1 MAMWF
6 MNYQHQL
13 SQWNEIQSNQ
23 SDRIM
28 CAVLFAPLLCQQP
41 CCWIFFHQA
50 KLSKSST
57 ASTCARKPRRA
68 AIQKMINMSTN
79 SGLRMQHLQGTQEF
93 WFLTISLSLSWCNM
107 ICHEARVFCDLRF
120 ICISLFLQAH
130 VCVCMC
136 VSLPIKK
143 RTCRSENL
151 QPALPQ
157 SRTCCIFF
165 GPAFS
170 LASKM
175 RRAISFPASSNDESG
190 VSVFVWLVLSGWLQ
204 TINFAWRVGVYS
216 FRFFKLL

>member
-1 MAMWF
+1 
-6 MNYQHQL
+6 
-13 SQWNEIQSNQ
+13 
-23 SDRIM
+23 
-28 CAVLFAPLLCQQP
+28 
-41 CCWIFFHQA
+41 
-50 KLSKSST
+50 
-57 ASTCARKPRRA
+57 
-68 AIQKMINMSTN
+68 
-79 SGLRMQHLQGTQEF
+79 MQHLQGTQEF

-130 VCVCMC
+130 VCVCRC
-136 VSLPIKK
+136 GSLPIKK
-143 RTCRSENL
+143 DL
-151 QPALPQ
+151 QVWELAACTTSISHLLYFLWA
-157 SRTCCIFF
+157 C
-165 GPAFS
+165 FS

>member
-1 MAMWF
+1 MWF
-6 MNYQHQL
+6 MNDQHQL

-41 CCWIFFHQA
+41 WCWIFFHQA

-57 ASTCARKPRRA
+57 ASTCARKPRRV

-79 SGLRMQHLQGTQEF
+79 SGLWMQHLQGTQEF

-107 ICHEARVFCDLRF
+107 ICHEARVFC
-120 ICISLFLQAH
+120 CGSYVFLSFFRLM
-130 VCVCMC
+130 CVCMC

-143 RTCRSENL
+143 KDLQVWELAARTTSISHLLYFLWAC
-151 QPALPQ
+151 
-157 SRTCCIFF
+157 
-165 GPAFS
+165 FS

-190 VSVFVWLVLSGWLQ
+190 VSVSVWLVLSGWLQ
-204 TINFAWRVGVYS
+204 TINFAWRFGVYS
-216 FRFFKLL
+216 FRFFELL